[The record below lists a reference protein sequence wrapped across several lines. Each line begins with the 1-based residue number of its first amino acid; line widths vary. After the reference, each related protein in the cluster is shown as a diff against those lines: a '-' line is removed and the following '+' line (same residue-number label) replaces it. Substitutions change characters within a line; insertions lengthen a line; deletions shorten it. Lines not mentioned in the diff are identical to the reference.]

1 MVERTILPTSADSE
15 DAHELESRELG
26 TYDQGRRKFI
36 SQVLGG
42 SLMLMTLPTLAS
54 TLFKNGISETEKQ
67 RIKQEYLEKYCPP
80 GYDPFAHRWAY
91 GIDAYKCIGC
101 NQCMTACKLEN
112 GLPGHPSINNR
123 WIERYT
129 KFAGDSHVYVDSCTD
144 SANIA
149 VSDPDNFIYRF
160 DDRYAKADVEYSFF
174 VPKMCNHCEDP
185 VCTQVCPK
193 GATFQTPDGAVL
205 VDEDRCIGCL
215 YCKQACPYGARY
227 LRPIPARP
235 DGVTRVAGKC
245 TWCWHR
251 LTKGQEPACVGICPK
266 KALIFGDLNDPNSD
280 ISLWIK
286 EHGRELL
293 VLKADMGT
301 HPSVKY
307 IGINEEVR

>member
-1 MVERTILPTSADSE
+1 MNAD
-15 DAHELESRELG
+15 AKNGLELG
-26 TYDQGRRKFI
+26 LGEQARRKFI

-42 SLMLMTLPTLAS
+42 SLLLMALPTPGAA
-54 TLFKNGISETEKQ
+54 LFKPGTSAAEKQ
-67 RIKQEYLEKYCPP
+67 RIQLEYLTKYSPA
-80 GYDPFAHRWAY
+80 GYDPFAHRWGY

-101 NQCMTACKLEN
+101 NQCMTACKIEN

-129 KFAGDSHVYVDSCTD
+129 KLAGDTHVHVDAVTD
-144 SANIA
+144 PGNIA
-149 VSDPDNFIYRF
+149 VSDPANFIYQF
-160 DDRYAKADVEYSFF
+160 DDRYANANVEYSFF
-174 VPKMCNHCEDP
+174 VPKMCNHCADP

-193 GATFQTPDGAVL
+193 GATFTTPDGAVL

-227 LRPIPARP
+227 LRPVPARP

-251 LTKGQEPACVGICPK
+251 LTKGQEPACVAICPR
-266 KALIFGDLNDPNSD
+266 KALIFGDLNDPQSD
-280 ISLWIK
+280 ISVWTK
-286 EHGRELL
+286 VHGRELL
-293 VLKADMGT
+293 VLKPDMGT

>member
-1 MVERTILPTSADSE
+1 MNQYVSLQSKKKTNSVDEFSVE
-15 DAHELESRELG
+15 
-26 TYDQGRRKFI
+26 DQGRRRFI
-36 SQVLGG
+36 RQVLGG
-42 SLMLMTLPTLAS
+42 SMLLVTVPAFAS
-54 TLFKNGISETEKQ
+54 TMFKSGYSEAEMK
-67 RIKQEYLEKYCPP
+67 RNRQEFLEKYAPE
-80 GYDPFAHRWAY
+80 GFDPFAHRWAY

-101 NQCMTACKLEN
+101 NQCMTSCKIEN

-129 KFAGDSHVYVDSCTD
+129 KLKGNDHVFVDSCTD
-144 SANIA
+144 PDNIA

-160 DDRYAKADVEYSFF
+160 DDRYANADVEYSFF
-174 VPKMCNHCEDP
+174 VPKMCNHCQEP
-185 VCTQVCPK
+185 ACTQVCPK
-193 GATFQTPDGAVL
+193 SATFQTPDGAVL

-227 LRPIPARP
+227 LRPIPARA

-251 LTKGQEPACVGICPK
+251 LTKGQGPACVAVCPRN
-266 KALIFGDLNDPNSD
+266 ALIFGDLNDPESD
-280 ISLWIK
+280 ISLWVK
-286 EHGRELL
+286 THGREIL

>member
-1 MVERTILPTSADSE
+1 MDTPGSDEP
-15 DAHELESRELG
+15 SR
-26 TYDQGRRKFI
+26 RRFI
-36 SQVLGG
+36 KQVLGG
-42 SLMLMTLPTLAS
+42 SLILVSLPS
-54 TLFKNGISETEKQ
+54 TGLSNAFKQAQINISNEEF
-67 RIKQEYLEKYCPP
+67 INKYSPP
-80 GYDPFAHRWAY
+80 DFDPFAHRWSY

-129 KFAGDSHVYVDSCTD
+129 KLQDDPHVYIDSVTD
-144 SANIA
+144 PGNIA
-149 VSDPDNFIYRF
+149 VSDPDNYVYRF
-160 DDRYAKADVEYSFF
+160 DNRYENAKVEYSFF
-174 VPKMCNHCEDP
+174 VPKMCNHCEVP

-193 GATFQTPDGAVL
+193 SATFRTPDGAIL

-227 LRPIPARP
+227 LRPVPARE

-251 LTKGQEPACVGICPK
+251 LTKGGIPACVEVCPR
-266 KALIFGDLNDPNSD
+266 KALIFGDLNDSKSD
-280 ISLWIK
+280 ISLWIRK
-286 EHGRELL
+286 HGRELL
-293 VLKADMGT
+293 VLKPDMGT
-301 HPSVKY
+301 HPAVKY

>member
-1 MVERTILPTSADSE
+1 MNKRQTPTTRADS
-15 DAHELESRELG
+15 DIDHELGSYEQE
-26 TYDQGRRKFI
+26 RRRFMAQI
-36 SQVLGG
+36 LGG
-42 SLMLMTLPTLAS
+42 SLMLVTLPSLAS
-54 TLFKNGISETEKQ
+54 TLFKRGASEAEMQ

-80 GYDPFAHRWAY
+80 GFDPFAHQWAY

-112 GLPGHPSINNR
+112 GLPGHPSFNNR

-129 KFAGDSHVYVDSCTD
+129 KLAGDPHVYVDSCTD
-144 SANIA
+144 PDNIA
-149 VSDPDNFIYRF
+149 VSDPEQFIYRF
-160 DDRYAKADVEYSFF
+160 DDRYTKANVEYSFF

-193 GATFQTPDGAVL
+193 SATFKTPDGAVL

-227 LRPIPARP
+227 LRPIPTRP

-251 LTKGQEPACVGICPK
+251 LTKGQEPACVGICPR

-280 ISLWIK
+280 ISQWIT
-286 EHGRELL
+286 EHGREIL

>member
-1 MVERTILPTSADSE
+1 MSKRTIPLSQTE
-15 DAHELESRELG
+15 
-26 TYDQGRRKFI
+26 QGRRRFI
-36 SQVLGG
+36 KQVLGS
-42 SLMLMTLPTLAS
+42 SLLLVTVPSLAS
-54 TLFKNGISETEKQ
+54 RRGADTVLMEQ
-67 RIKQEYLEKYCPP
+67 HKQEFLEKYSPN
-80 GYDPFAHRWAY
+80 GFDPFAHRWSY

-129 KFAGDSHVYVDSCTD
+129 KLEGDSTVYVDAATD
-144 SANIA
+144 PANIA
-149 VSDPDNFIYRF
+149 VSDPDNYIYRF
-160 DDRYAKADVEYSFF
+160 DDRYENADVEYSFF
-174 VPKMCNHCEDP
+174 VPKMCNHCNVP
-185 VCTQVCPK
+185 ACTQVCPK
-193 GATFQTPDGAVL
+193 SATFQTPDGAVL

-251 LTKGQEPACVGICPK
+251 LTQGLQPACVSVCPRN
-266 KALIFGDLNDPNSD
+266 ALIFGDLNDPNSD

-286 EHGRELL
+286 QHGREIL
-293 VLKADMGT
+293 VLKAEMGT
-301 HPSVKY
+301 HPAVKY

>member
-1 MVERTILPTSADSE
+1 MTKHLNPSMANDSDTDPPLSQNE
-15 DAHELESRELG
+15 QA
-26 TYDQGRRKFI
+26 RRQFI
-36 SQVLGG
+36 QQVLGG
-42 SLMLMTLPTLAS
+42 SMMLVTLPTLGS
-54 TLFKNGISETEKQ
+54 TLFKRGADPEEMERTKKAYIEKFA
-67 RIKQEYLEKYCPP
+67 PP
-80 GYDPFAHRWAY
+80 GFDPFAHRWAY

-101 NQCMTACKLEN
+101 NQCMTACKIEN

-129 KFAGDSHVYVDSCTD
+129 KLKGDKHVYVDACTD
-144 SANIA
+144 PGNIA

-160 DDRYAKADVEYSFF
+160 DERYKDADVEYSFF
-174 VPKMCNHCEDP
+174 VPKMCNHCEQP
-185 VCTQVCPK
+185 ACTQVCPK
-193 GATFQTPDGAVL
+193 SATFQTPDGAVL

-251 LTKGQEPACVGICPK
+251 LTKGQIPACVGVCPRN
-266 KALIFGDLNDPNSD
+266 ALIFGDLNDPESD
-280 ISLWIK
+280 ISLWMK
-286 EHGRELL
+286 EHARELL

>member
-1 MVERTILPTSADSE
+1 MNKRIVLPAAEDSMAG
-15 DAHELESRELG
+15 DELG
-26 TYDQGRRKFI
+26 QGEQGRRQFI
-36 SQVLGG
+36 KQALGG

-54 TLFKNGISETEKQ
+54 TLFKQGASEAEMQ
-67 RIKQEYLEKYCPP
+67 RTKQEYLEKYCPT
-80 GYDPFAHRWAY
+80 GFDPFAHKWAY

-101 NQCMTACKLEN
+101 NQCMTACKIEN

-129 KFAGDSHVYVDSCTD
+129 KLTGDHHVYVDSCTD
-144 SANIA
+144 PANIA
-149 VSDPDNFIYRF
+149 VSDPDNFIYNF
-160 DDRYAKADVEYSFF
+160 DDRYAEADVEYSFF
-174 VPKMCNHCEDP
+174 VPKMCNHCADP
-185 VCTQVCPK
+185 MCTQVCPK
-193 GATFQTPDGAVL
+193 SATFQTPDGAVL

-227 LRPIPARP
+227 LRPIPARA

-251 LTKGQEPACVGICPK
+251 LTKGQEPACVDICPK
-266 KALIFGDLNDPNSD
+266 KALIFGDLNDPESD
-280 ISLWIK
+280 ISLWVK

>member
-1 MVERTILPTSADSE
+1 MNSAFSRCEKKEGTSQ
-15 DAHELESRELG
+15 HELGLDEQSR
-26 TYDQGRRKFI
+26 RRFI
-36 SQVLGG
+36 AQVLG
-42 SLMLMTLPTLAS
+42 SSMLLVTLPSLSS
-54 TLFKNGISETEKQ
+54 TLFGRGLKDAEIQATKLA
-67 RIKQEYLEKYCPP
+67 YLEKYSPP
-80 GYDPFAHRWAY
+80 GYDPFAHQWAY

-101 NQCMTACKLEN
+101 NQCMTACKIEN

-129 KFAGDSHVYVDSCTD
+129 KLAGESHVRVDSVTD
-144 SANIA
+144 PGNIA
-149 VSDPDNFIYRF
+149 VSDPNNFVYRF
-160 DDRYAKADVEYSFF
+160 DDRYADANVEYSFF
-174 VPKMCNHCEDP
+174 VPKMCNHCHDP

-193 GATFQTPDGAVL
+193 SATFKTPDGAVL

-251 LTKGQEPACVGICPK
+251 LTKGQIPACVGICPRE
-266 KALIFGDLNDPNSD
+266 ALIFGDLNDATSD
-280 ISLWIK
+280 ISRWIK
-286 EHGRELL
+286 AHGRELL
-293 VLKADMGT
+293 VLKPDMGT

>member
-1 MVERTILPTSADSE
+1 
-15 DAHELESRELG
+15 
-26 TYDQGRRKFI
+26 
-36 SQVLGG
+36 
-42 SLMLMTLPTLAS
+42 
-54 TLFKNGISETEKQ
+54 
-67 RIKQEYLEKYCPP
+67 
-80 GYDPFAHRWAY
+80 
-91 GIDAYKCIGC
+91 
-101 NQCMTACKLEN
+101 MTACKIEN

-129 KFAGDSHVYVDSCTD
+129 RIKGDPHVYVDATTD
-144 SANIA
+144 PGNIA

-160 DDRYAKADVEYSFF
+160 DDRYAEADVEYSFF

-193 GATFQTPDGAVL
+193 GATFKTPDGAVL

-251 LTKGQEPACVGICPK
+251 LTKGLEPACVGVCPK
-266 KALIFGDLNDPNSD
+266 KALIFGDLNDPDSD

-286 EHGRELL
+286 KHGRELL

>member
-1 MVERTILPTSADSE
+1 MARRINIPIVINPEPS
-15 DAHELESRELG
+15 HEPE
-26 TYDQGRRKFI
+26 TNDQGRRDFI
-36 SQVLGG
+36 KQVLGS
-42 SLMLMTLPTLAS
+42 SLMLMSLPTLAS
-54 TLFKNGISETEKQ
+54 TLFKNGASEAEMQ
-67 RIKQEYLEKYCPP
+67 RNKAEYLKKYAPP
-80 GYDPFAHRWAY
+80 GFDPFAHRWAY

-101 NQCMTACKLEN
+101 NQCMTACKIEN

-129 KFAGDSHVYVDSCTD
+129 KLKNDDHVYVDATTD
-144 SANIA
+144 PGNIA

-160 DDRYAKADVEYSFF
+160 DERYEDADVEYSFF
-174 VPKMCNHCEDP
+174 VPKMCNHCEKP

-193 GATFQTPDGAVL
+193 SATFQTPDGAVL

-251 LTKGQEPACVGICPK
+251 LTKGQGPACVGVCPK
-266 KALIFGDLNDPNSD
+266 NALIFGDLNDPESD
-280 ISLWIK
+280 ISLWTK
-286 EHGRELL
+286 KHAREIL